1 MNQNANKILS
11 FFNTWEKILICYE
24 IKMDRTKYKNVI
36 TNVLSTVE
44 TERVVDNIQNTK
56 FSIFIGETSDICND
70 FSSSIPWSW
79 H

>member
-1 MNQNANKILS
+1 
-11 FFNTWEKILICYE
+11 
-24 IKMDRTKYKNVI
+24 MDRTKYKNVI

-70 FSSSIPWSW
+70 FSSSIPNLDIRHSYAASCFN
-79 H
+79 